1 MEQDNI
7 SLSHGIHRTPALGA
21 DGELSECVNLI
32 PQAGELVNIQEPV
45 PVGITLAEGQKL
57 LLVHETSASRNYILT
72 AGESEEA
79 EQRRKAK
86 RRQAK
91 VYTEIHVTN
100 GSSGFSFV
108 IESGYNLAE
117 NGYKVFFTFED
128 GREYHS
134 ADYIGTLSGTI
145 MASATEGVYSDTNQ
159 VVSAII
165 VSNEYGQV
173 PTVVRITYY
182 GSGGEEEED
191 EIHASD
197 PTTVLYRVEGEE
209 TTTEILSAVIY
220 SVTAMGNTLIF
231 STNEGLLYY
240 VYSGSKGYVRID
252 DSSMSFRA
260 QLRHTDGT
268 YRTAGNVSEESLAEF
283 LHDVGGKKAFL
294 RSLSAVQS
302 RDLFGWV
309 DSMLTDESQF
319 QLKYITPVIA
329 AVELFDGSYVALSN
343 IAYIGSDY
351 YADGL
356 QIKATRVTVEGSA
369 TSIWYLSSSSNSPLV
384 TDYSFIAIDADFAGL
399 EDIVRGVAIFTG
411 TPFAPFY
418 IDQIKTTEEEAI
430 SSTTIEWTIDYPR
443 LSDDDFLKAVSSVTF
458 YRNTFI
464 PAEQVGKTRFVPLQK
479 ITGAEE
485 ALSLSD
491 FGVKNYSAQI
501 MYPYNN
507 RLHLANY
514 GQSVSGE
521 KFSYISVVRV
531 RPQSQSDSGGNF
543 PEADV
548 VFEENISEGTTSE
561 FLYGKAKYVPNT
573 TEIQQR
579 YGIDFNAAHMWLA
592 AEFSLRKTD
601 AVFVVKT
608 SNRSADEEYIFHTD
622 NLAYPMQGIITLP
635 MPNVSELS
643 IYMRQEYEADGQ
655 TRYLFLHKHFT
666 GFINALNGAYS
677 ICLATWM
684 SARDYTYAVTSGT
697 EIGTA
702 TATYSLNGNWDATD
716 AESLYYKY
724 LEMAIAY
731 PRTTKP
737 NQIIYTGDGNPFVL
751 RHVVAVGNESI
762 LGLSTAA
769 KALSQGQFGDFP
781 LYVFCTDGIWGLS
794 VTDTGTYS
802 AKQPIS
808 RDVVTNPESI
818 TQLDSAVA
826 FVTNRGLML
835 ISGSEVSL
843 LSAQLDGLNLNEDF
857 IRTAIN
863 AFATQVGMESP
874 YSPDEDQFTEQ
885 VQDALIVYDY
895 AHRLLHV
902 FTDREISREE
912 YGNGNKHY
920 VYSFD
925 TQQWSTQV
933 LDSPPCVV
941 VPGYPYTTIQFG
953 DKLYRYEK
961 TSGLDSG
968 GLPVMR
974 VGYALTRPLALGDPL
989 ARKVLNDLRVVGQRT
1004 TAEMVRRV
1012 AVYVSND
1019 NVEWHRLTSLRALS
1033 AKYYRFLVMS
1043 YMCDIETLS
1052 GIAIQYDYRYTH
1064 KMRGH

>member
-86 RRQAK
+86 RRQAR

-145 MASATEGVYSDTNQ
+145 TASATEGVYSDTNQ

-173 PTVVRITYY
+173 PAVVRITYY

-209 TTTEILSAVIY
+209 TTTEILTAVIY

-231 STNEGLLYY
+231 STDEGLLYF
-240 VYSGSKGYVRID
+240 VYSASKGYVRID

-260 QLRHTDGT
+260 QLRHTGGVNTVFQKVTEDSLTEFLYDYG
-268 YRTAGNVSEESLAEF
+268 RGNEF
-283 LHDVGGKKAFL
+283 LH
-294 RSLSAVQS
+294 RLSAVQS
-302 RDLFGWV
+302 RDLFSMV
-309 DSMLTDESQF
+309 DALVEEKYLTGQF
-319 QLKYITPVIA
+319 GLKYITPVIA
-329 AVELFDGSYVALSN
+329 TLELYDGSYVALSN
-343 IAYIGSDY
+343 IAYIGGDY

-356 QIKATRVTVEGSA
+356 QISVTHDPNWSTEEKWELGGVC
-369 TSIWYLSSSSNSPLV
+369 TSPL
-384 TDYSFIAIDADFAGL
+384 TDGSFIAIDADFTGL

-418 IDQIKTTEEEAI
+418 IDQIKKPVKTTAGD
-430 SSTTIEWTIDYPR
+430 TTTWTIDYPR
-443 LSDDDFLKAVSSVTF
+443 LIDDDFLKAISAVTF
-458 YRNTFI
+458 HRNTFI
-464 PAEQVGKTRFVPLQK
+464 PADQVGKTRFVPLQK

-485 ALSLSD
+485 VLSLSD
-491 FGVKNYSAQI
+491 FGVKNYYAQI

-514 GQSVSGE
+514 GQSVSGK
-521 KFSYISVVRV
+521 KFSYISVVKVPASTRISTV
-531 RPQSQSDSGGNF
+531 GAF
-543 PEADV
+543 PRADV

-561 FLYGKAKYVPNT
+561 FPVGRGDYVPNA
-573 TEIQQR
+573 TEIRQR
-579 YGIDFNAAHMWLA
+579 YGIDFNSAYMWLA
-592 AEFSLRKTD
+592 AEFSLRKTE
-601 AVFVVKT
+601 AVLVVET

-622 NLAYPMQGIITLP
+622 NLAYPMQNIVTLP
-635 MPNVSELS
+635 IPNVSRLS
-643 IYMRQEYEADGQ
+643 IYIRQEYEANGQ
-655 TRYLFLHKHFT
+655 TRYIYLHKHLT

-677 ICLATWM
+677 ICLATGM

-697 EIGTA
+697 ETGTA
-702 TATYSLNGNWDATD
+702 TATYALNSNWDATD

-731 PRTTKP
+731 PRITKP

-857 IRTAIN
+857 IRAVVN

-874 YSPDEDQFTEQ
+874 YSPDEDPFVEQ

-902 FTDREISREE
+902 FTDLEISREE

-933 LDSPPCVV
+933 LDNPPRVV

-1019 NVEWHRLTSLRALS
+1019 NIEWHRLTSLRALS

-1052 GIAIQYDYRYTH
+1052 GIAVQYDYRYTH

>member
-108 IESGYNLAE
+108 IESGYDLASA
-117 NGYKVFFTFED
+117 GYLVEFSFKD
-128 GREYHS
+128 GRTYRS
-134 ADYIGTLSGTI
+134 AVYTGTLSGTI
-145 MASATEGVYSDTNQ
+145 TASATGGVYSDTNQ

-173 PTVVRITYY
+173 PAVVRITYY

-197 PTTVLYRVEGEE
+197 PTTVLYLVEGEE
-209 TTTEILSAVIY
+209 TTTEILTAVIY
-220 SVTAMGNTLIF
+220 SVAAMGNTLIF
-231 STNEGLLYY
+231 STDEGLLYF
-240 VYSGSKGYVRID
+240 VYSASKGYVRID
-252 DSSMSFRA
+252 DASMSFRA
-260 QLRHTDGT
+260 QLRHTGGAN
-268 YRTAGNVSEESLAEF
+268 TAFQKVTEDSLTEF
-283 LHDVGGKKAFL
+283 LYDYGRGNEFL

-302 RDLFGWV
+302 RDLFSMV
-309 DSMLTDESQF
+309 DALVEEKYLTGQF
-319 QLKYITPVIA
+319 GLKYITPVIA
-329 AVELFDGSYVALSN
+329 ALELYDGSYVALSN
-343 IAYIGSDY
+343 IAYIGGGY

-356 QIKATRVTVEGSA
+356 QIRVAHNPNWSTAEKWELSGESTSA
-369 TSIWYLSSSSNSPLV
+369 LV
-384 TDYSFIAIDADFAGL
+384 TNYSFIAINADFTGL

-418 IDQIKTTEEEAI
+418 IDQIKTPAK
-430 SSTTIEWTIDYPR
+430 TTDGDTTTWTIDYPR
-443 LSDDDFLKAVSSVTF
+443 LSDDDFLKAISSVTF
-458 YRNTFI
+458 HRNTFI
-464 PAEQVGKTRFVPLQK
+464 PADQVGKTRFVPLQK

-485 ALSLSD
+485 VLSLSD
-491 FGVKNYSAQI
+491 FGVKNYYAQI
-501 MYPYNN
+501 MFPYNN

-514 GQSVSGE
+514 GQSVSGK
-521 KFSYISVVRV
+521 KFSYISVVKV
-531 RPQSQSDSGGNF
+531 RQSVRGGYGTF

-548 VFEENISEGTTSE
+548 VFEENISEGTTASFPIGTE
-561 FLYGKAKYVPNT
+561 DYVPNA

-579 YGIDFNAAHMWLA
+579 YGIDFNSAYMWLA
-592 AEFSLRKTD
+592 AEFSLRKTE
-601 AVFVVKT
+601 AVLVVET

-622 NLAYPMQGIITLP
+622 RFNYPMQNIVTLP
-635 MPNVSELS
+635 IPNVSELS
-643 IYMRQEYEADGQ
+643 IYIRQEYEADGQ
-655 TRYLFLHKHFT
+655 TRYIYLHKHLT

-677 ICLATWM
+677 ICLATGM
-684 SARDYTYAVTSGT
+684 SARDYTYIPNGS
-697 EIGTA
+697 TA
-702 TATYSLNGNWDATD
+702 TATYALNGNWDATD
-716 AESLYYKY
+716 AESLYNKY
-724 LEMAIAY
+724 LELAIAY
-731 PRTTKP
+731 PRITKP

-762 LGLSTAA
+762 LGLSAAA

-808 RDVVTNPESI
+808 RDVVTNAESI

-857 IRTAIN
+857 IRAVVN
-863 AFATQVGMESP
+863 AFATQVGRESP
-874 YSPDEDQFTEQ
+874 YSPDEVQFTEQ

-902 FTDREISREE
+902 FTDLEISREE

-933 LDSPPCVV
+933 LDNPPCVV

-1052 GIAIQYDYRYTH
+1052 GIAVQYDYRYTH